1 MMNDLNQ
8 IRSYI
13 EWILSNYRDGY
24 FDLANAAVS
33 TNTGIN
39 LARNLIDQVLPIIKD
54 HGSACTILEK
64 FSFVCA
70 RRDGLPEDDIV
81 AWGPAVE
88 NEDIMRLQTK
98 PTQCQSI
105 AWWFGSG
112 FTSKPF
118 ADLQRRHVWNV
129 ASPE

>member
-13 EWILSNYRDGY
+13 EWIWFNYRDGY

-70 RRDGLPEDDIV
+70 RRDGFSEQDIV
-81 AWGPAVE
+81 AWGPAGE
-88 NEDIMRLQTK
+88 NEDIYEVADKTYLNASLLLGGLARVLPLNHLPIYKEGM
-98 PTQCQSI
+98 
-105 AWWFGSG
+105 FGI
-112 FTSKPF
+112 
-118 ADLQRRHVWNV
+118 
-129 ASPE
+129 